1 MYNPIMARTK
11 LTIEELTAALKTLPH
26 WAVENGKLHREI
38 KFRNFVHAFGFM
50 STAAMVIEKLDHH
63 PEWFNV
69 YGTVKIDLTT
79 HDAGGISQ
87 RDVELA
93 KALDEI
99 AVRFG

>member
-1 MYNPIMARTK
+1 MSRSK
-11 LTIEELTAALKTLPH
+11 LNSDELTAVLKTLPH
-26 WAVENGKLHREI
+26 WLVENGKLHREI
-38 KFRNFVHAFGFM
+38 RFRNFVHAFGFM
-50 STAAMVIEKLDHH
+50 STAAMVIEKMDHH

-99 AVRFG
+99 AQRFLD